1 MSLEKALKALASL
14 GLSEV
19 DAKLYVYLAKKG
31 PHGKKDLASAQNL
44 TKHKLCLILDSLL
57 TRGIVLEV
65 PEHST
70 YYAVPFEKVLD
81 ELLKTSIKEV
91 EDLEAKRQAI
101 LDAWH
106 STNVTLRP
114 KPTSVQRQSRLER
127 SN

>member
-44 TKHKLCLILDSLL
+44 TKHKLCLILDRLA
-57 TRGIVLEV
+57 TRGIVLAV

-81 ELLKTSIKEV
+81 EFLKTSIKEV
-91 EDLEAKRQAI
+91 RDLEAKRQAI

-106 STNVTLRP
+106 STNVE
-114 KPTSVQRQSRLER
+114 SS
-127 SN
+127 